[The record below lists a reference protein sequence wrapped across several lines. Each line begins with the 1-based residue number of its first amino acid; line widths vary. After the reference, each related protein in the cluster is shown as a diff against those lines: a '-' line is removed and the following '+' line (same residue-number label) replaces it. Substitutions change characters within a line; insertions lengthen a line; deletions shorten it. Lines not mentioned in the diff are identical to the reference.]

1 MALATAFA
9 VQAAGARVLRA
20 GVFKPRTSPH
30 SFQGLGTRGLDILRD
45 VKDATGMPVVTEL
58 TDPRH
63 LDEVL
68 EVADAI
74 QLGARSM
81 QNYPLLTELGR
92 IDVPVLVKRGLAAT
106 IDELLHA
113 AEYVLSGGNERVI
126 LCERGIRTFETAYR
140 FTLDVGAVA
149 VLRERTGLPVV
160 VDPSHAAG
168 RRSLVLPL
176 SLAAVAAGAD
186 GLLVEVHPDPAV
198 ALCDGEQ
205 ALRAGEFDAYLHQV
219 RQVARAVGRRTLDVV
234 SAPVGGFRDPA
245 AQVG

>member
-1 MALATAFA
+1 
-9 VQAAGARVLRA
+9 
-20 GVFKPRTSPH
+20 
-30 SFQGLGTRGLDILRD
+30 
-45 VKDATGMPVVTEL
+45 MPVVTEL
-58 TDPRH
+58 TDLRR

-68 EVADAI
+68 DVADAI

-81 QNYPLLTELGR
+81 QNYALLTELGR
-92 IDVPVLVKRGLAAT
+92 IDVPVLLKRGLAAT

-113 AEYVLSGGNERVI
+113 ADYILSGGNERVI

-149 VLRERTGLPVV
+149 VLRERTELPVV

-168 RRSLVLPL
+168 QRSLVLPL
-176 SLAAVAAGAD
+176 SLAAVGAGAD

-205 ALRAGEFDAYLHQV
+205 ALRAGEFDAYMHQV

-234 SAPVGGFRDPA
+234 PAPVGSFHHQAVRAG
-245 AQVG
+245 